1 MCDTIAS
8 RPDDRE
14 KGRIAEA
21 AEAVAQAYPSA
32 WLPEMIRELQAIVA
46 QDQLTRRHND
56 VTNAPQFEGPFVI
69 PCPHCHASLK
79 LSAGDSKSSVVC
91 PSCGRPVEWVDIQK
105 TTKLRPPVK
114 RIGDY
119 ELLDFLDAGA
129 FGSVWKARD
138 VSLLTAVAIKIPH
151 QKPLSRQDQ
160 ERVKSEARAQGQ
172 LEHPNV
178 VRIRNV
184 LDDGETL
191 YIVSD
196 LVRGVRLTDWLRDR
210 RPTIR
215 QSVEWCIKIADAL
228 QHAHERR
235 VFHRDLKP
243 GNILIDNDGEPRL
256 TDFGLAKHDLE
267 RVTMT
272 RDGQVLGTAAY
283 MSAEQAD
290 GRGHDADGRA
300 DIYSLGV
307 ILFEMLTG
315 QLPFRGTERAVI
327 HAHIYDPPPSP
338 RKFSDAVPPDLET
351 ICLKCLEK
359 QPSARFQT
367 ARELRDELQ
376 RFQRGE
382 PILSRPIGRFS
393 RAVRWCQR
401 KPAIAALCGAIF
413 ATLLMGTLVSSYFAA
428 RAWQSRAETVNALY
442 RTLVDQARA
451 TRLARQQGYR
461 RQVFSLLEQAR
472 DLGAANSDLTELR
485 HEAVACL
492 GDFVGNEPSVIR
504 ATDDKTIAAIAL
516 DPASSE
522 MAVGLDHGEI
532 QFYDSR
538 TSQKLPASLQT
549 NRRIRALRYS
559 NDAAQLSLLDDKGE
573 LTRYTRGK
581 TGVWETHTGYT
592 FARPDGQ
599 DLARAR
605 LTSDGR
611 AAMIALSNEL
621 VVWQPDSNHSARLFS
636 VDKDMSIGT
645 LALSP
650 DEQLL
655 AVALLGPFDGRL
667 QLWNLK
673 SRTLQ
678 ADIPLPGPPPYDGA
692 MAFAPDSETLALGY
706 DGGLILYDADDLRR
720 LSRVRSTAI
729 KAVAYSPNQ
738 HLLATLSIR
747 GQVELYDLA
756 TNRVIAS
763 LSQPRSYKTLA
774 SGIAFSGD
782 SLQLAAFDAERAQVW
797 RLGQMPERLELN
809 EHGDAVPCVAFHPS
823 GEMLASASKD
833 QTVKLWDAKSGA
845 ALHTFD
851 GFQGMVQNLAFDPE
865 GALLA
870 TAQWTRGNDD
880 LQFWDVKSFR
890 RMPTRWWS
898 DADAAFVEGP
908 SKHELGDVCRVAWS
922 RNERHGEYF
931 AAAGERGILIWNVSR
946 VMDAQQQTT
955 LRFKLIGHRENDWHG
970 DRAFDCAF
978 SPNGRYLVWVHKV
991 TPAGADAA
999 STSRENR
1006 LRVWDFD
1013 TRQSSDAEA
1022 PRLLQEWHALAFFS
1036 DSERVAYVTPQK
1048 RLQSWDSVRGSTA
1061 YPLPNIL
1068 LDAPYIA
1075 LSKSDRWIA
1084 GKRAWNEVIVCDLDK
1099 RQVQYALRPE
1109 TCDVIALDWSPSER
1123 KLAVGL
1129 HDGRVLIWNLD
1140 RLNEELTRLG
1150 LQQ

>member
-8 RPDDRE
+8 RPDDGE
-14 KGRIAEA
+14 QGRIAEA
-21 AEAVAQAYPSA
+21 AAAVAQAYPSA
-32 WLPEMIRELQAIVA
+32 WLPELVRELQAIVA
-46 QDQLTRRHND
+46 QDQRTRRHND
-56 VTNAPQFEGPFVI
+56 VTDAPAFEGPFVV
-69 PCPHCHASLK
+69 PCPHCHASMK
-79 LSAGDSKSSVVC
+79 LSADESKSSVVC
-91 PSCGRPVEWVDIQK
+91 SSCGRPVEWVDIQK
-105 TTKLRPPVK
+105 STKLRPPVK

-272 RDGQVLGTAAY
+272 REGQVLGTAAY

-307 ILFEMLTG
+307 ILFELLTG

-327 HAHIYDPPPSP
+327 HAHVYDPPPSP
-338 RKFSDAVPPDLET
+338 RKFSDAVPHDLET

-367 ARELRDELQ
+367 ARELREELE

-382 PILSRPIGRFS
+382 PILSRPIGRCS
-393 RAVRWCQR
+393 RAVRWCKR

-413 ATLLMGTLVSSYFAA
+413 ATLLTGTLVSSYFAA
-428 RAWQSRAETVNALY
+428 RAWQSRSETVNALY
-442 RTLVDQARA
+442 RSLVDQARA

-461 RQVFSLLEQAR
+461 ALVFSLLDQAR
-472 DLGAANSDLTELR
+472 DLGASNRDLTELR

-492 GDFVGNEPSVIR
+492 GDFVGNEPTVIQ
-504 ATDDKTIAAIAL
+504 AVDGNTIAAIAL
-516 DPASSE
+516 DPTSSE
-522 MAVGLDHGEI
+522 MALGLDNGEI

-538 TSQKLPASLQT
+538 TSEKRSDALKT
-549 NRRIRALRYS
+549 DGRIRALRYS
-559 NDAAQLSLLDDKGE
+559 KDAAQLSMLDDSGK
-573 LTRYTRGK
+573 LTRFQRRKGDWAVSTGFTYTAP
-581 TGVWETHTGYT
+581 E
-592 FARPDGQ
+592 GQ
-599 DLARAR
+599 TLTSAR
-605 LTSDGR
+605 LTSDGNT
-611 AAMIALSNEL
+611 AMVALTTEL
-621 VVWQPDSNHSARLFS
+621 VVWKPDSNQSERIFS
-636 VDKDMSIGT
+636 VDKEVSIGT

-655 AVALLGPFDGRL
+655 AVALVGKFDGRL
-667 QLWNLK
+667 QLWNLTTRK
-673 SRTLQ
+673 LQ
-678 ADIPLPGPPPYDGA
+678 ADIPLPGSPPYDGA
-692 MAFAPDSETLALGY
+692 MAFAPDSKTLALGC

-720 LSRVRSTAI
+720 LSRVRSTPI

-738 HLLATLSIR
+738 QLLATFSIR

-823 GEMLASASKD
+823 GDVLATASKD
-833 QTVKLWDAKSGA
+833 KTVKLWDARSGA
-845 ALHTFD
+845 ELHTFD
-851 GFQGMVQNLAFDPE
+851 GFQGMVQNVAFDPD
-865 GALLA
+865 GSVLA

-880 LQFWDVKSFR
+880 LQFWDAKSFR
-890 RMPTRWWS
+890 RLPTRWWS
-898 DADAAFVEGP
+898 EADGAFVDGL
-908 SKHELGDVCRVAWS
+908 SKHDLGDVCRVAWS
-922 RNERHGEYF
+922 RNDRHGEYF
-931 AAAGERGILIWNVSR
+931 AAAGERGIQIWNVSR
-946 VMDAQQQTT
+946 VKDAQDQTT
-955 LRFKLIGHRENDWHG
+955 LRFKLIGHRDNDWQG

-991 TPAGADAA
+991 TPSGADAQ
-999 STSRENR
+999 STNRENR
-1006 LRVWDFD
+1006 LRIWDFD
-1013 TRQSSDAEA
+1013 TRQSIDADA

-1036 DSERVAYVTPQK
+1036 NGERFAYVTPQK
-1048 RLQSWDSVRGSTA
+1048 RLQSWDAATGRTA
-1061 YPLPNIL
+1061 QLLPNIL
-1068 LDAPYIA
+1068 FDAPHIA
-1075 LSKSDRWIA
+1075 LSRSGRWIA
-1084 GKRAWNEVIVCDLDK
+1084 GKPAWNEVIVCDLDQ
-1099 RQVQYALRPE
+1099 RDVRYALRPE

-1150 LQQ
+1150 LQQQ